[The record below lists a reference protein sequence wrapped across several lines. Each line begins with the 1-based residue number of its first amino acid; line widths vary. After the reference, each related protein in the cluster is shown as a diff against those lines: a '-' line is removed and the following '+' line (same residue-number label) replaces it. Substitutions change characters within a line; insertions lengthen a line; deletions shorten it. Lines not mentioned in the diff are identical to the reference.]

1 MNVVWSKN
9 HPCVLFCFILFYLS
23 VLSWV
28 IVDAQQR
35 YSRYSFTLQAIFNE
49 KIFLRKC
56 HPKGIASLCK
66 QSLMKRYFF
75 VSVIQKITRNLKG
88 LTREAIA
95 IHTSVIINLY
105 SMIIRVCVC
114 LCVWVCVW
122 LGLSYTWCNS
132 MQCWIILSCHQ
143 SIV

>member
-1 MNVVWSKN
+1 MLFGLKTIHV
-9 HPCVLFCFILFYLS
+9 CCFVLFYF
-23 VLSWV
+23 
-28 IVDAQQR
+28 
-35 YSRYSFTLQAIFNE
+35 
-49 KIFLRKC
+49 IFLFC
-56 HPKGIASLCK
+56 HESLLMLNNDTQDIASFCK

-105 SMIIRVCVC
+105 SMIICVCVCVCVCVC

-122 LGLSYTWCNS
+122 LSLSYTWYNS